1 MKTIGLLYL
10 NETNLGDIII
20 YDTTKYLTVKACKKN
35 NIDANIVSFDIGLN
49 TPKSYELTS
58 SEKLVKDRNEK
69 FIKRFKKFQKFS
81 KSLKKTIIR
90 KKWQTTKYYFY
101 LKSNIL
107 PNIKN
112 VDMLIFVGGGIIKY
126 KQQEFLYII
135 DEITKVADKNN
146 IPVIFN
152 SVGIEDYDKANLK
165 CMLLKKAINR
175 KCVKAIST
183 RDNIDLL
190 QGKYIVNKKI
200 YTTLAADPAL
210 YSSECYN
217 IKKKNSNIIG
227 IGLIRPNIFKE
238 YMYDINEE
246 FLLKL
251 YKDLIDE
258 IIRRGYQAKVFI
270 NGTNADY
277 KIQNKLKEY
286 LGDDKKYSSIF
297 VSKPTN
303 SKELVNIIS
312 SFKGTIASRLHA
324 SIVSYALGIP
334 SIGLVWNKKQL
345 MFGKIIDKENN
356 FLTKEQF
363 DSKYILD
370 TLENNFNNENVISPI
385 YKKTVYN
392 FLNMTIKSILK

>member
-20 YDTTKYLTVKACKKN
+20 YDTTKYLTIKACKKN

>member
-20 YDTTKYLTVKACKKN
+20 YDTTKYLTLKACKKN

-135 DEITKVADKNN
+135 DEITRVANKNN

-152 SVGIEDYDKANLK
+152 SVGIEDYDKNNLK

-183 RDNIDLL
+183 RDNINLL
-190 QGKYIVNKKI
+190 QDKYIKNKKI
-200 YTTLAADPAL
+200 YTALAADPAL

-217 IKKKNSNIIG
+217 IKKKESNTIG
-227 IGLIRPNIFKE
+227 IGLIRTNIFKE
-238 YMYDINEE
+238 YMYDIGEE
-246 FLLKL
+246 FILKL

-258 IIRRGYQAKVFI
+258 IIKRGYNAKVFI

-277 KIQNKLKEY
+277 KIQTALKEY
-286 LGDDKKYSSIF
+286 LGNNKKYDSVF
-297 VSKPTN
+297 MPKPKN

-324 SIVSYALGIP
+324 SIVSYALDIP

-345 MFGKIIDKENN
+345 MFGKIINRKNN
-356 FLTKEQF
+356 FLTKDDF
-363 DSKYILD
+363 NYKYILD
-370 TLENNFNNENVISPI
+370 TLESNFNDKDIINKN

-392 FLNMTIKSILK
+392 FLRFYNK